1 MAKSLSAPSEYPGG
15 DVRPE
20 HRKLATEPSLEEE
33 TKSEVNKKLNAP
45 GTRENSL
52 SRRTKVRKPSEE
64 AGRTTNATNQSQL
77 ISKSAAQASTVRSR
91 QQLIQLQQQQ
101 PQYDPNQKFYMPID
115 KLNYLKLSRLQQQY
129 LNSCAC
135 NDCELCNKQTRAIKC
150 LQRELEMARCEL
162 RSLRHH
168 LLLSNSSKQP
178 LNCLAH
184 EDPDFTAIPPPTR
197 YASSVPNTPR
207 AAHRFD
213 TGYYDPQCQDCCFA
227 DVYQPT
233 SIHNVST
240 PCGLEHLLPT
250 VNTLNSSCSGCCLDE
265 YADQAYEMRQASK
278 KSYEQK
284 TSSYVQTMP
293 TAGIPFAA
301 QEEQPPL
308 VSSIRSR
315 KSQASNKIDEADENL
330 IGNQSNIQLE
340 PQSRLNRK
348 TRLAAMQTFT
358 LDPDDLDDYSLS
370 KLELNQSKPSDEPN
384 NNCFNEAGPSSTILK
399 TNIKT
404 QNTNPLFNRSKTS
417 KSLQRSLSRDQQ
429 FGSLNYSKSES
440 FDETNFHQKRESR
453 EQEPAKKQPGPGN
466 YETTC

>member
-1 MAKSLSAPSEYPGG
+1 M
-15 DVRPE
+15 D
-20 HRKLATEPSLEEE
+20 EE
-33 TKSEVNKKLNAP
+33 TKSELSKKLNAP

-52 SRRTKVRKPSEE
+52 SRRAAKARKPSEE

-77 ISKSAAQASTVRSR
+77 ISKSTARSR
-91 QQLIQLQQQQ
+91 QQLIHLQQQQ
-101 PQYDPNQKFYMPID
+101 PQYDPNQRVYMPID
-115 KLNYLKLSRLQQQY
+115 KVNYLKLSRLQQQY

-184 EDPDFTAIPPPTR
+184 EDSDFTAIPPPTR

-240 PCGLEHLLPT
+240 PCGLEHLLPA
-250 VNTLNSSCSGCCLDE
+250 VNTMNSSCSGCCLDE
-265 YADQAYEMRQASK
+265 YADQAYEQRQASK
-278 KSYEQK
+278 RSLYDQKKSYEPK

-293 TAGIPFAA
+293 TAGIPYATA
-301 QEEQPPL
+301 VPEEPPL
-308 VSSIRSR
+308 SIRSR

-340 PQSRLNRK
+340 AQSRLNKNK

-358 LDPDDLDDYSLS
+358 LDQDDMDDYSPS
-370 KLELNQSKPSDEPN
+370 KLELNQPSDEPN
-384 NNCFNEAGPSSTILK
+384 NNCFNEAGPSATILK

-440 FDETNFHQKRESR
+440 FDETNFHQKREGR
-453 EQEPAKKQPGPGN
+453 EQEPAKKQSDPGT